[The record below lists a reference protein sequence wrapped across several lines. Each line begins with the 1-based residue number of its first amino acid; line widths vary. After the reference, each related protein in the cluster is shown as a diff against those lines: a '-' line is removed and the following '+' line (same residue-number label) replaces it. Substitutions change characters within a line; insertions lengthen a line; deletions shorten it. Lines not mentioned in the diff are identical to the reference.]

1 MKQTNHKQDV
11 VLVVDDSIDSIRMIS
26 DLLEEANMTVLV
38 ALEGSQAITI
48 TQNISPDIIL
58 LDAIMPNMDGFET
71 CRRLKENPR
80 LMDVPIIFMTGLSDT
95 EHVVMGLKSGGVDY
109 ITKPINASE
118 LVARM
123 QVHLAN
129 ARMTQ
134 SARIALEAAGQTLFA
149 INQEGETLWATPRV
163 YQLLAQTPTKE
174 SELAST
180 LKTWLA
186 HKPDAGHKMQLDN
199 TDNKVCV
206 EYLAAIGSNEFL
218 LRLSNQPSNESYS
231 DLLRKRFQVTAR
243 EADVLLWIANGKTNR
258 EIGQILEMSP
268 RTVNKHLE
276 QIFKK
281 MGVENRTSAAAMAIR
296 TLAERS

>member
-1 MKQTNHKQDV
+1 MKHTNPKQDV

-26 DLLEEANMTVLV
+26 DILEEANMTVLV

-71 CRRLKENPR
+71 CRALKENPK

-134 SARIALEAAGQTLFA
+134 SARMALEAAGQTLFA
-149 INQEGETLWATPRV
+149 INQDGETLWATPRV
-163 YQLLAQTPTKE
+163 YQLLAQTTIRE
-174 SELAST
+174 NSQELSGT
-180 LKTWLA
+180 LKAWLE
-186 HKPDAGHKMQLDN
+186 HKPGAGHKMQLES

-206 EYLAAIGSNEFL
+206 EYLAAIGTNEFYFACPISRVTKITVTCCVRVFRSPPVKPMFCCGL
-218 LRLSNQPSNESYS
+218 PMAKPIGRLV
-231 DLLRKRFQVTAR
+231 RFWR
-243 EADVLLWIANGKTNR
+243 
-258 EIGQILEMSP
+258 
-268 RTVNKHLE
+268 
-276 QIFKK
+276 
-281 MGVENRTSAAAMAIR
+281 
-296 TLAERS
+296 